1 MTGMAPAIAKYL
13 RIADF
18 AIGGTLKFTVRDKDF
33 GTKDWRGN
41 LKISPFLKRKII
53 FQTFIFWFHLNRGV
67 HILSPA
73 AEKGEGQIGKM
84 FSFRESSEWVL
95 NGNE

>member
-1 MTGMAPAIAKYL
+1 MAPAIAKYL

-33 GTKDWRGN
+33 GTKDWLHGTWKFPPFWRG
-41 LKISPFLKRKII
+41 KVI

-84 FSFRESSEWVL
+84 SSFRESSEWVL

>member
-1 MTGMAPAIAKYL
+1 MAPAIAKYL

-33 GTKDWRGN
+33 GTKDRRGN
-41 LKISPFLKRKII
+41 LKISPCFEEEKSSSKPSCFGSIL
-53 FQTFIFWFHLNRGV
+53 TFRGV

-84 FSFRESSEWVL
+84 SSFRESSEWGL